1 MTSFIFSWPILG
13 AICTVIAL
21 IALILT
27 LIFSRPTSSATG
39 AANSPSGRPTMW
51 HLKNQLT
58 RQPAI
63 RRYHLYRRTVVSSLA
78 VVSLLLAGT
87 IGLTARPSQ
96 ATRLPSSSH
105 SRDIVLC
112 LDVSGSALPFDRQVI
127 AAYLD
132 LVEHFRT
139 ERIGMSIFNSTSRTV
154 FPLTNDYTLV
164 KSQLTSSLRA
174 LKDVQS
180 QKSIDSMSK
189 ADYQRI
195 SDWLEG
201 TQDRKDATSLIGDGL
216 MGCEAMVPGFTV
228 SATTRQTRIAPA
240 SIVFATDNVLSGT
253 PIFTLREAL
262 EQADMNSI
270 RVDALFTGANQDI
283 QSAATRDLRKQI
295 TAYGG
300 TFLSRTNSDSVAGLV
315 QSIEQQKI
323 RQASHDQTTDVTDQP
338 QPWILALTLLTLVL
352 FLLLGWVRR

>member
-1 MTSFIFSWPILG
+1 MTSFIFAWPILG
-13 AICTVIAL
+13 VICAVIVL

-27 LIFSRPTSSATG
+27 LVFSRPTAG
-39 AANSPSGRPTMW
+39 AASPSSGHPTMW

-58 RQPAI
+58 RQPAV
-63 RRYHLYRRTVVSSLA
+63 RRYHLYRRTVVSSL
-78 VVSLLLAGT
+78 VIVSLLLAGT
-87 IGLTARPSQ
+87 IGLSERPSQ

-154 FPLTNDYTLV
+154 FPLTNDYKLV

-189 ADYQRI
+189 ADYQHI

-253 PIFTLREAL
+253 PIFTLHEAL

-295 TAYGG
+295 TANGG

-338 QPWILALTLLTLVL
+338 QPWILALTLLTMVL